1 MMKRQ
6 MLHIA
11 FFFFTLTALT
21 GVWLRLYVFSDAVK
35 ITDYP
40 YILHGHS
47 HIAVLGWTFFSA
59 FLLLVFFLGQASSNS
74 VSVLIGLLVVVTI
87 PMFVAFL
94 IQGYALYSIIF
105 STLHIFV
112 QYLVVYFVIKHTRK
126 NDAVPGVIR
135 RFIYG
140 AIVMLII
147 SSIGPFA
154 LGAIA
159 ANGLRN
165 EPVFDMAVYFYLHF
179 QYNGW
184 LTLILFGLFLFILER
199 KSIAYREKWFTYSF
213 WIYTISL
220 FPGYFL
226 SVLWHDFGS
235 FGQLAAI
242 IGAIGQ
248 LVGVSFFIAGILQL
262 RGPFKRNVSPFVRFH
277 VHAVLLLL
285 FVKSVLELGLLYPP
299 LANLVYETRSIV
311 VGYLHLTLLGF
322 ISLFFITQ
330 FLLIGLLHENGLI
343 KVGAAIFFVGF
354 IVNELVLFLSGLY
367 TWLGYG
373 SLPLNQELLL
383 LASILLLAGIVAVWG
398 SVTVKKA

>member
-1 MMKRQ
+1 MMMKRQ

-59 FLLLVFFLGQASSNS
+59 FLLLVFFLGQASSNY

-112 QYLVVYFVIKHTRK
+112 QYLVAYFVIKHTRK

-159 ANGLRN
+159 AK
-165 EPVFDMAVYFYLHF
+165 D
-179 QYNGW
+179 
-184 LTLILFGLFLFILER
+184 R
-199 KSIAYREKWFTYSF
+199 KSTRLNSSHVKISYAVFCLNVVPSTVIHSLSLHDALP
-213 WIYTISL
+213 ISL
-220 FPGYFL
+220 FDHFFHTAHFRPILGGVFRHQAYEKKRR
-226 SVLWHDFGS
+226 GS
-235 FGQLAAI
+235 
-242 IGAIGQ
+242 
-248 LVGVSFFIAGILQL
+248 
-262 RGPFKRNVSPFVRFH
+262 RRHSPFHLWRH
-277 VHAVLLLL
+277 RHAHH
-285 FVKSVLELGLLYPP
+285 FVDRPFCP
-299 LANLVYETRSIV
+299 RCNRR
-311 VGYLHLTLLGF
+311 
-322 ISLFFITQ
+322 Q
-330 FLLIGLLHENGLI
+330 
-343 KVGAAIFFVGF
+343 
-354 IVNELVLFLSGLY
+354 
-367 TWLGYG
+367 
-373 SLPLNQELLL
+373 
-383 LASILLLAGIVAVWG
+383 
-398 SVTVKKA
+398 